1 MLMRYFFKK
10 YKFTT
15 DIFYKTIDHAIVE
28 HKDNIFM
35 VEIMPFFNYGGKYYI
50 ESVSKK
56 DNERTIYSTKKSH
69 GEKFDSENFEV
80 QDEYFQWP
88 LILAILFYIL
98 SFIATSTD
106 KTHQLRSLK
115 YIEDM
120 E

>member
-69 GEKFDSENFEV
+69 GEKFDSENFEYLE
-80 QDEYFQWP
+80 QHF
-88 LILAILFYIL
+88 ISL
-98 SFIATSTD
+98 SHDGSKVMIFNNNGEGIII
-106 KTHQLRSLK
+106 K
-115 YIEDM
+115 E
-120 E
+120 